1 MRTLHSAVAADEEDD
16 EDDDEE
22 DDEDVDDTDELVV
35 APGIVLVELDP
46 VVAVAAE
53 DDVDGPGPWEVVGSA
68 GATATGAS
76 SPTWESARPTICQV
90 STVATTRAVT
100 QAVAIFHEIMGQLS
114 QDLSQ

>member
-1 MRTLHSAVAADEEDD
+1 VRTLHSAVAADEEDD
-16 EDDDEE
+16 
-22 DDEDVDDTDELVV
+22 DDEDEVVV
-35 APGIVLVELDP
+35 APGIVLVGLDP
-46 VVAVAAE
+46 VVVVAAE
-53 DDVDGPGPWEVVGSA
+53 DDVDVPVPWEVVGNA

-90 STVATTRAVT
+90 STVATTSAAT

>member
-16 EDDDEE
+16 DE
-22 DDEDVDDTDELVV
+22 DDEDVDDGDELVV
-35 APGIVLVELDP
+35 APGIVLVGLDP
-46 VVAVAAE
+46 VVAGAAE
-53 DDVDGPGPWEVVGSA
+53 DDVDVPVPWEVVGKA

-100 QAVAIFHEIMGQLS
+100 QAAAIFHEIMAQLS